1 MLISSEYCR
10 NKIENS
16 GINPMSLNMCF
27 PPRAAKYA
35 QKLEKVFAEE

>member
-16 GINPMSLNMCF
+16 GINPMSLNTYV
-27 PPRAAKYA
+27 PPRAAKYVH
-35 QKLEKVFAEE
+35 KLEKVFAKE